1 MRPAGEVRQ
10 ALLRAA
16 EALVQPDRGPTLQEL
31 AAQACVGMVAAR
43 RTVGNM
49 TRAGQLRKLPQGRR
63 VPYRNRPV
71 AEYVPAQKVQQG
83 EGFVDLGDVLR
94 VWAA

>member
-16 EALVQPDRGPTLQEL
+16 EALAQPGQGPTLQEL
-31 AAQACVGMVAAR
+31 AAKACVGMAVAR
-43 RTVGNM
+43 HTVGNM

-63 VPYRNRPV
+63 VAYRNRPV
-71 AEYVPAQKVQQG
+71 AEYAPAQQVHQG
-83 EGFVDLGDVLR
+83 EGFVDLGAVLQ